1 MKKDHKSLRLRRLGV
16 EALETRALLSASGFA
31 SGANALPALAAAAV
45 FPGPMQPHATSS
57 IVSQLSATP
66 TINAPT
72 VPANGDV
79 NPYGVAFVPDGI
91 ARGGKLHDGDIL
103 VSNFNNSANLQG
115 TGSTIV
121 DIAPDGSQSLFFQGS
136 PGLGLTTALGILKR
150 GFVLVGNVPSTDG
163 TSNTVQQ
170 GSLLILDKNGN
181 QVANLQSSAFLNG
194 PWDLTVFDEGSH
206 ALVFVSDVLSGTVTR
221 LDLSIPEHGDKVTV
235 DSMTQIA
242 SGYAHHGDPAAFE
255 IGPTGLAYDPVHD
268 VLYVASTGDNTIFS
282 ISHAGV
288 RQTDAGMGQVV
299 YHDDAHLRGPLGLV
313 LAPNGDLITTN
324 GDAVNGDPTQPSEIV
339 EFTKSGQFV
348 GQIPVDASG
357 QGGAFG
363 IALEVEGDDVRFA
376 AVDDITNALLVWDF
390 DRHEHR

>member
-1 MKKDHKSLRLRRLGV
+1 MANTRRSLKLCRLGV
-16 EALETRALLSASGFA
+16 EALEMRALLSASGFD
-31 SGANALPALAAAAV
+31 GATNVLPELAAAAI
-45 FPGPMQPHATSS
+45 FPGPMQHHGTSS
-57 IVSQLSATP
+57 IVSHLSATP
-66 TINAPT
+66 TINAST

-91 ARGGKLHDGDIL
+91 ARGGKLHDGDVL
-103 VSNFNNSANLQG
+103 VSNFNNSNNLQG
-115 TGSTIV
+115 TGTTIV
-121 DIAPDGSQSLFFQGS
+121 DIAPDGSQSVFFQGS

-163 TSNTVQQ
+163 TSNTAQQ

-181 QVANLQSSAFLNG
+181 RVANLQSSAFLDG
-194 PWDLTVFDEGSH
+194 PWDLTVYDEGSH
-206 ALVFVSDVLSGTVTR
+206 ALVFVSNVLSGTVTR
-221 LDLSIPEHGDKVTV
+221 LDLSIPEHGDQVTV

-255 IGPTGLAYDPVHD
+255 IGPTGLAYDAKHD

-299 YHDDAHLRGPLGLV
+299 YQDNSHLRGPLGLV

-324 GDAVNGDPTQPSEIV
+324 GDAVNGDPMQPSEIV

-363 IALEVEGDDVRFA
+363 IALEVEGDDVRVA
-376 AVDDITNALLVWDF
+376 AVDDITNSLLVWNFDF
-390 DRHEHR
+390 QKHH

>member
-1 MKKDHKSLRLRRLGV
+1 MMANHCGFGGSGSRRWKRC
-16 EALETRALLSASGFA
+16 AFLSASGLA
-31 SGANALPALAAAAV
+31 SGANALPDVAVAAI

-57 IVSQLSATP
+57 IVSHLSAAP

-103 VSNFNNSANLQG
+103 VSNFNNIKNLQG

-136 PGLGLTTALGILKR
+136 PGLGLTTALGVLKR

-170 GSLLILDKNGN
+170 GSLLILDKNGK

-206 ALVFVSDVLSGTVTR
+206 ALVFVSNVLSGTVSR
-221 LDLSIPEHGDKVTV
+221 LDLSIPEHGDNVTV

-242 SGYAHHGDPAAFE
+242 SGYMHQGDPAAFE